1 MGSNQAPVAKDASV
15 PTDLRR
21 AQDPQSLLLH
31 REAVRLVRCN
41 PELLTR
47 LQETLSRWST
57 RNDPNS
63 RPLLE
68 RWVDIVARQDWD
80 LALADSEEAQ
90 QLRQASPMA
99 TVLPEETRL
108 AIIGRVRDMKAGQR

>member
-1 MGSNQAPVAKDASV
+1 MDSNQASLVLTEGAM
-15 PTDLRR
+15 DLHG
-21 AQDPQSLLLH
+21 AQDLQSLLMH
-31 REAVRLVRCN
+31 QEAVRLVRSD
-41 PELLTR
+41 PSLVAR

-63 RPLLE
+63 QPLLE
-68 RWVDIVARQDWD
+68 RWFDIVARQDWD
-80 LALADSEEAQ
+80 LALADSDEAQ

-108 AIIGRVRDMKAGQR
+108 AIIRQVKALKTPR